1 MLDLALVDKLVFDR
15 SLKRLTAMK
24 GRLPDA
30 IASFGDDLSV
40 IQYVSSFDPTPDC
53 IYTKWL
59 MTRLHRNPE
68 VLINELKNSAQGCNT
83 VGNLLAEFHGV
94 KQRLPLEQRDIFVYG
109 SVHELEQALTP
120 HRATRFNASKKFL
133 KMLDLHECL
142 LETQVMAC
150 DGLTVHKARCIE
162 DVIVITGADN
172 VFDGRGDG
180 LYRSLLADGDVYV
193 FNTGY
198 GPLVGALPTKVGQR
212 GDLFDCCG
220 ERAMFED
227 ALPLHPNL
235 SWDTAPELLSLMIK
249 IDPSIPFDN
258 EMTEKEP
265 FLVALKQF
273 PLILHEDREI
283 PEDLLDEILAD
294 EEVGPTVREF
304 LGDR

>member
-15 SLKRLTAMK
+15 SLKRLTKMK

-30 IASFGDDLSV
+30 IDSFGDDISV

-59 MTRLHRNPE
+59 MTRLHRNPKT
-68 VLINELKNSAQGCNT
+68 LIAELKLSASGCNT
-83 VGNLLAEFHGV
+83 VGILLAEFHGI
-94 KQRLPLEQRDIFVYG
+94 KQRLPKENRDIFSYG
-109 SVHELEQALTP
+109 SLHELEQVLIAN
-120 HRATRFNASKKFL
+120 RVERFRASKKFL
-133 KMLDLHECL
+133 KMLDIHECL
-142 LETQVMAC
+142 LATQVMAC

-180 LYRSLLADGDVYV
+180 LYRQLLADGDVYV

-212 GDLFDCCG
+212 GDLFDSCG
-220 ERAMFED
+220 DPAMFED
-227 ALPLHPNL
+227 ALQVHPNL
-235 SWDTAPELLSLMIK
+235 SWEKAPELLSLMIK
-249 IDPSIPFDN
+249 IDPTLPFDT
-258 EMTEKEP
+258 EMTEKDA

-294 EEVGPTVREF
+294 PEVGPKVSEI
-304 LGDR
+304 LE